1 MFGLYNQITYVHVP
15 PYELASSFA
24 DDRRFVSEI
33 DRRLPE
39 GAAVFQLPHLP
50 FPEGGQQAGLFEN
63 DLLRGYL
70 HSDDLRWSFGAT
82 KGRPE
87 EWVDDLAGLPTA
99 TVLDAAA
106 AAGFAGLYID
116 RFGYQDGG
124 ACARKRGARPVGA
137 EPTRQ
142 RVGPTLVLRPQGV
155 RRRLEAAHSPEQL
168 AAFRQAVLEPFGFE
182 ESGFLPLERSSANGL
197 WFAWA
202 DAPDAELRIV
212 NPSDATENR
221 PVRGSLDRVGGP
233 PAEVVVTFPGAAP
246 TPYRT
251 PSPLQRQLTL
261 PPGETVLRFATAAPR
276 FPRTP
281 ERPAPALLPAGQ
293 DASHSTRRSAPSFPA
308 RERRRPVPA
317 PPPSGGRSREA
328 TAPPGPPPCSPR
340 ARLPGA
346 RLRRP
351 AAR

>member
-1 MFGLYNQITYVHVP
+1 MLGAVLVFGLYNQITYVHVP

-116 RFGYQDGG
+116 RFGYPDGAG
-124 ACARKRGARPVGA
+124 ALEGEVRSRLAS
-137 EPTRQ
+137 EPLASGSGR
-142 RVGPTLVLRPQGV
+142 LSFFDLREHA
-155 RRRLEAAHSPEQL
+155 RRLEATHSPEEL

-182 ESGFLPLERSSANGL
+182 ESGFLPLERSRPTVSGLPGRTHRMPSCASSIRRTRRERPCSRPCSIGSAAL
-197 WFAWA
+197 
-202 DAPDAELRIV
+202 
-212 NPSDATENR
+212 
-221 PVRGSLDRVGGP
+221 P
-233 PAEVVVTFPGAAP
+233 P
-246 TPYRT
+246 RSSS
-251 PSPLQRQLTL
+251 PSP
-261 PPGETVLRFATAAPR
+261 APR
-276 FPRTP
+276 
-281 ERPAPALLPAGQ
+281 RPPTGRP
-293 DASHSTRRSAPSFPA
+293 RRSG
-308 RERRRPVPA
+308 
-317 PPPSGGRSREA
+317 SG
-328 TAPPGPPPCSPR
+328 
-340 ARLPGA
+340 
-346 RLRRP
+346 
-351 AAR
+351 